1 LRLDK
6 ASSGWVDQIS
16 CLSQLTLGGR
26 PDENAAMAHEL
37 RKRIYISLEPT
48 ARSAPGLSLT
58 NKLLCGLIVFS
69 ALAAILETEVT
80 LLSVA
85 GTLFLY
91 LEWGFTFIFF
101 VEYVIRLWVANENPK
116 FKDGISGIFR
126 YARTPAA
133 ILDLLAIAP
142 ILITFGGNEAFML
155 RLFRLLRVLR
165 LARLGRFSE
174 AMNYIVVAVRSRRH
188 ELTLSFC
195 AAVVLLIV
203 SATVLYVVEGGRQPE
218 AFGSIPRAM
227 WWAVATLTTVGYGD
241 VYPITILGKVFAS
254 ISAIA
259 GIALIAMPT
268 GILAAA
274 FSDALQTRRGDKG
287 PDRDS
292 VDD

>member
-1 LRLDK
+1 
-6 ASSGWVDQIS
+6 
-16 CLSQLTLGGR
+16 
-26 PDENAAMAHEL
+26 M
-37 RKRIYISLEPT
+37 SLEPS
-48 ARSAPGLSLT
+48 ARLTPGLSVT
-58 NKLLCGLIVFS
+58 NKLLCGLIICS
-69 ALAAILETEVT
+69 ALAAILETEAT
-80 LLSVA
+80 LLSRA
-85 GTLFLY
+85 GSLFLY
-91 LEWGFTFIFF
+91 LEWGFTIIFLG
-101 VEYVIRLWVANENPK
+101 EYLVRLWVAGENPK
-116 FKDGISGIFR
+116 FSDGLRGIFR

-174 AMNYIVVAVRSRRH
+174 AMNYIVAAVRSRRH
-188 ELTLSFC
+188 ELILSFF

-203 SATVLYVVEGGRQPE
+203 SATVLYVVEAGHQPE

-274 FSDALQTRRGDKG
+274 FSDALQTRRVNKG
-287 PDRDS
+287 SDRDS
-292 VDD
+292 ADD